1 MIVFKIALA
10 VVIIGVIYHFATRK
24 YVNPYKLYMV
34 FGKKGCGKTTLLA
47 KLAYRYQRAG
57 RPVYCTEPVRGT
69 YKLDAKNFCRYELP
83 PGSVVLIDEAGMCYD
98 NRKFKTFPDFVRDWY
113 KLQRHRH
120 LIVYL
125 FSQDFD
131 IDLKLRQLTD
141 EMYLCRKYFRVFSVE
156 RRISRNIVI
165 NKSSAEAPS
174 NIADNLEFVPI
185 IYPGAIKITFI
196 PRWTKYFD
204 SFSAPP
210 LEPSKPV
217 LWFPPQKKE
226 ADASAPAP

>member
-1 MIVFKIALA
+1 MIFLYLSLIIIIIGIVFHLLT
-10 VVIIGVIYHFATRK
+10 YK

-34 FGKKGCGKTTLLA
+34 FGKKGCGKSTLLA
-47 KLAYRYQRAG
+47 KLAWKYTHG
-57 RPVYCTEPVRGT
+57 SIKRPVFSTVAVPGT
-69 YKLDAKNFCRYELP
+69 YRLHPKDFCLYELP
-83 PGSVVLIDEAGMCYD
+83 KGAVVLIDEAGMVYD

-141 EMYLCRKYFRVFSVE
+141 EMYLCRKYLRVFSVE

-165 NKSSAEAPS
+165 NKSTADAPS
-174 NIADNLEFVPI
+174 NIADNLEFVPFWI
-185 IYPGAIKITFI
+185 PGAFKVTFI
-196 PRWTKYFD
+196 PRWVKLFD
-204 SFSAPP
+204 SYEAPP
-210 LEPSKPV
+210 L
-217 LWFPPQKKE
+217 QKKDYE
-226 ADASAPAP
+226 KW